1 MCSRNEKKKKTLQR
15 KTRNNTNKRRKALC
29 LNKGGSG
36 GGDPE
41 LCLRGR
47 WVVDRACGRR
57 VGKKDSYDKL
67 R

>member
-1 MCSRNEKKKKTLQR
+1 MLEKREEEKRNCKEKYKTTTINTGTLSVEQR
-15 KTRNNTNKRRKALC
+15 GAW
-29 LNKGGSG
+29 

-47 WVVDRACGRR
+47 WVGGSADVGW
-57 VGKKDSYDKL
+57 GKKDSYDKL